1 MKWMVLFIFGGLGLA
16 ALISGVVWG
25 TKRISLYRNG
35 LPATGKVVEN
45 YQSSS
50 TDSDDHTSVSHY
62 PVVEFQTPDSQTH
75 RFKGSTGS
83 SSPDFEEGAR
93 VKLRYNPKNP
103 SEAQLVNFSQFWLGP
118 VVITAAG
125 LIALF
130 LGIGSFLVFGDD
142 MGGGMDSAGRAMR
155 RQFLASRSDA
165 VRIEG
170 RIKDVREKEK
180 GKYVFVCK
188 GLRPGASFEDEFE
201 TDVFNFNP
209 GIEFTGRPVTICLD
223 PYKKGEYTVDLGP
236 LLMEIIKKQ
245 SR

>member
-1 MKWMVLFIFGGLGLA
+1 MKWMVLIIFGGMGLA

-25 TKRISLYRNG
+25 AKRISLYRNG

-50 TDSDDHTSVSHY
+50 TDSDDHTSVSYY
-62 PVVEFQTPDSQTH
+62 PVVEFQTPDGQTH

-83 SSPDFEEGAR
+83 SSPDFEQGTR
-93 VKLRYNPKNP
+93 VRLRYNPKDP
-103 SEAQLVNFSQFWLGP
+103 GQAQLVNFSQFWLGP

-130 LGIGSFLVFGDD
+130 LGIGSFIVLFGDD
-142 MGGGMDSAGRAMR
+142 NKGLSDTGAAMK
-155 RQFLASRSDA
+155 RQFLAARSDA

-188 GLRPGASFEDEFE
+188 ALRPGASFEDEFQ

-209 GIEFTGRPVTICLD
+209 GLEFTGRPVTICLE

-236 LLMEIIKKQ
+236 LLMEIVKKQ

>member
-1 MKWMVLFIFGGLGLA
+1 MA
-16 ALISGVVWG
+16 ALIGGLMWG
-25 TKRISLYRNG
+25 AKRVALFRNG
-35 LPATGKVVEN
+35 LPATGTVVEN
-45 YQSSS
+45 YQSRS
-50 TDSDDHTSVSHY
+50 TDSDDHTSVSYY
-62 PVVEFQTPDSQTH
+62 PVVEFQTPDGQTH

-93 VKLRYNPKNP
+93 AKLRYNPKNP

-130 LGIGSFLVFGDD
+130 LGIGSFIVLFGDD
-142 MGGGMDSAGRAMR
+142 NKGMFDTRAAIK
-155 RQFLASRSDA
+155 RQFLSARSDA

-170 RIKDVREKEK
+170 RIKGVREKEK
-180 GKYVFVCK
+180 GEYVFVCK
-188 GLRPGASFEDEFE
+188 ALRPGASFEDEFE

-209 GIEFTGRPVTICLD
+209 GSEFTGRPVTICLD

-236 LLMEIIKKQ
+236 LLLDIVKKQ

>member
-1 MKWMVLFIFGGLGLA
+1 MKWMVLVLFGGLGLT
-16 ALISGVVWG
+16 ALIGGLMWG
-25 TKRISLYRNG
+25 SKRMALFRNG
-35 LPATGKVVEN
+35 LPATGKVVET
-45 YQSSS
+45 YRSSS
-50 TDSDDHTSVSHY
+50 TDDDDHTSVSFY
-62 PVVEFQTPDSQTH
+62 PVVEFQAPDGQTF

-83 SSPDFEEGAR
+83 SSPEFEDGAR

-155 RQFLASRSDA
+155 RQFLAARSDA

-170 RIKDVREKEK
+170 RIREVREKGK

-188 GLRPGASFEDEFE
+188 GLKPGASFEDEFE
-201 TDVFNFNP
+201 TDIFNFDP
-209 GIEFTGRPVTICLD
+209 GMEFSGRTVTIYLD